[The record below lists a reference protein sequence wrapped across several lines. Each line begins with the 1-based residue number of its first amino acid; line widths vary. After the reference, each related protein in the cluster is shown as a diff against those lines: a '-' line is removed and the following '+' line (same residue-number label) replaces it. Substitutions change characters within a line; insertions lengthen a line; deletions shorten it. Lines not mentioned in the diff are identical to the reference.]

1 MGIPDQLSVATAA
14 LAAKISGMAPAF
26 AEIGHDVQEADDD
39 AATASSAATSAS
51 ASATAASSAAT
62 SAQTSATQA
71 GNSASSAS
79 TYAQQAQASASAATS
94 AASTVSALFAQSAT
108 MARFISGNFVTSQ
121 SEQDAAMNAA
131 PDQSTVFNSWYRFS
145 HNSTDTFP
153 ANSSELQAW
162 SYDST
167 SGQISNTTNSATFI
181 GVVSAEKYD
190 NYILDVNISSTN
202 TDDDVIGVL
211 LAWYKDPAS
220 GHEYTLSAL
229 RSPGGSSLLWGLS
242 YNFFQSSSTDG
253 AKTLVNGSSAVKWGN
268 GASGSVSAA
277 TAGYVTN
284 TTTTGWSGQATTY
297 GTDGHVRIRAV
308 RTGNSISVS
317 TSDWA
322 APDTLISTLTIDLTS
337 DPVLAK
343 FCGAS
348 QYGFCAE
355 SQQNSLWKVTQFT
368 NPQDAIYNLA
378 TQTVYQNLNGTWSQ
392 TTDLSVDGLGP
403 NTLLVNYQ
411 TGKSFI
417 LKDKDNII
425 VVPSTLLTSASS

>member
-1 MGIPDQLSVATAA
+1 
-14 LAAKISGMAPAF
+14 
-26 AEIGHDVQEADDD
+26 
-39 AATASSAATSAS
+39 
-51 ASATAASSAAT
+51 
-62 SAQTSATQA
+62 
-71 GNSASSAS
+71 
-79 TYAQQAQASASAATS
+79 
-94 AASTVSALFAQSAT
+94 
-108 MARFISGNFVTSQ
+108 
-121 SEQDAAMNAA
+121 
-131 PDQSTVFNSWYRFS
+131 
-145 HNSTDTFP
+145 
-153 ANSSELQAW
+153 
-162 SYDST
+162 
-167 SGQISNTTNSATFI
+167 
-181 GVVSAEKYD
+181 
-190 NYILDVNISSTN
+190 
-202 TDDDVIGVL
+202 L
-211 LAWYKDPAS
+211 LAWYKDPAT

-268 GASGSVSAA
+268 GASGSLSAA

-337 DPVLAK
+337 DPALAK

-348 QYGFCAE
+348 PYGFCAE

-403 NTLLVNYQ
+403 NALLVNYQ

-425 VVPSTLLTSASS
+425 AVPSTLLTSASS